1 MERYIKKENR
11 CVLFWFILDE
21 WILVLNLRKQMR
33 WQFDFPAN
41 HHVQLDHYRCKQRYV
56 LNRYHHLH
64 SKSNHLAEDQ
74 RLLYLMRNKMQANRD
89 GKFLVLLERLIQDL
103 CNLEND
109 LAVLMLQLQHRLLRS
124 EYFRL

>member
-1 MERYIKKENR
+1 
-11 CVLFWFILDE
+11 
-21 WILVLNLRKQMR
+21 
-33 WQFDFPAN
+33 
-41 HHVQLDHYRCKQRYV
+41 
-56 LNRYHHLH
+56 
-64 SKSNHLAEDQ
+64 
-74 RLLYLMRNKMQANRD
+74 MRNKMQANRD